1 VLLDRERARL
11 PETQQR
17 AVDYKNACALIL
29 EREAQGKELSD
40 RMSALPTYAKY
51 WATMQAYGAAM
62 PRTRSRAT
70 YETWVADPNTRRL
83 VEAKDKAADDHFRER
98 APLWEQYNALRDGAY
113 NRAHILRDNYG
124 LYPDYYQYPM
134 GRPADAP
141 VAAPVVARAA
151 HKCPNADCMG
161 FLDAAWTCGLCRTSI
176 CGECEVIKTSDAH
189 TCDAAQVASVKAVRR
204 EAKACPTCTA
214 LISKI
219 DGCDQMWCTQCQ
231 TAFSWNTGAIE
242 THVIHNPH
250 YFQWMRANGGM
261 PRAPGDGACAVTRII
276 EQIVRLNNDKLLH
289 YLQRFTHMRAV
300 DMEKYREIIRENDAP
315 EWRNTLRVRRMLGE
329 FDDAK
334 WKSIL
339 QKKEKETHKTRSR
352 LQLVEMFTTAG
363 MDILGQLMTS
373 DDVDAI
379 ERQITA
385 LCEFTAVA
393 SEKLCKI
400 YKCVPVDISLTLPTP
415 VAPAPVLA

>member
-1 VLLDRERARL
+1 
-11 PETQQR
+11 
-17 AVDYKNACALIL
+17 
-29 EREAQGKELSD
+29 
-40 RMSALPTYAKY
+40 
-51 WATMQAYGAAM
+51 
-62 PRTRSRAT
+62 
-70 YETWVADPNTRRL
+70 
-83 VEAKDKAADDHFRER
+83 
-98 APLWEQYNALRDGAY
+98 
-113 NRAHILRDNYG
+113 
-124 LYPDYYQYPM
+124 
-134 GRPADAP
+134 
-141 VAAPVVARAA
+141 
-151 HKCPNADCMG
+151 MG
-161 FLDAAWTCGLCRTSI
+161 FLDAAWTCGLCGTTI
-176 CGECEVIKTSDAH
+176 CGDCEVIKTGEEH

-250 YFQWMRANGGM
+250 YFQWMHANGGM
-261 PRAPGDGACAVTRII
+261 PRAQGNGACAGA
-276 EQIVRLNNDKLLH
+276 QIAHRLATLRADKLL
-289 YLQRFTHMRAV
+289 YCLQRFQHMRGV
-300 DMEKYREIIRENDAP
+300 DIERYRGIIEANTDQ

-373 DDVDAI
+373 EDVAAV
-379 ERQITA
+379 ERQIAA
-385 LCEFTAVA
+385 LSEFTAAA

-400 YKCVPVDISLTLPTP
+400 YKCLPVDISLTMPAAEAP
-415 VAPAPVLA
+415 AVVAP